1 MTQLETITD
10 NLLNGYNRLK
20 SKSFKDS
27 AQITRERRTNSEL
40 RNQWF
45 YVANVAGYEHSEDGS
60 VSVSLGDNVAFNSV
74 IGKDNIEAFCN
85 DLLSDKKYQLSEE
98 QTDKLADLEQKNHV
112 TKVNYSNLGLQK
124 YNDAVSFLEIDT
136 SNFNGLNESET
147 ALAKMVYGKSDIKKN
162 MEMLAEN
169 GIEKTRIYVMSE
181 KWVRE
186 NAEKGEIVSRACW
199 FGSFDNS
206 SNFNADDDDVGNY
219 DGLRG
224 VLDDSSPKATHEKSE
239 VKKTQKY
246 TPNGIIEYLD
256 KNPIQDKGFAQ
267 KILNFANDFFQKS

>member
-1 MTQLETITD
+1 
-10 NLLNGYNRLK
+10 
-20 SKSFKDS
+20 
-27 AQITRERRTNSEL
+27 
-40 RNQWF
+40 
-45 YVANVAGYEHSEDGS
+45 
-60 VSVSLGDNVAFNSV
+60 
-74 IGKDNIEAFCN
+74 
-85 DLLSDKKYQLSEE
+85 
-98 QTDKLADLEQKNHV
+98 
-112 TKVNYSNLGLQK
+112 
-124 YNDAVSFLEIDT
+124 
-136 SNFNGLNESET
+136 NFNGLNESET

-239 VKKTQKY
+239 VKKEQKY
-246 TPNGIIEYLD
+246 DSALKTVLESPVRN
-256 KNPIQDKGFAQ
+256 KGEAS
-267 KILNFANDFFQKS
+267 KLLAKANEFYQAKVNQ